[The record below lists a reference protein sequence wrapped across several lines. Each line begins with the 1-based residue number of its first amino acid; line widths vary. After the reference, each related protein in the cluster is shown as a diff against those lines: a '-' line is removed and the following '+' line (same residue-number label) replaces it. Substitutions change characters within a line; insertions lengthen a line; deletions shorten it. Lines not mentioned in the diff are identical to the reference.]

1 MGIMSDM
8 VKKEI
13 EFRLPIVVPEKFE
26 ILVESGDIVKKNQVI
41 AKVGE
46 PRVQVWNVARDW
58 NVEIGD
64 MASLLM
70 INEGARVLEGMVVM
84 KYVDKKNHR
93 YELVAPFDGKLE
105 VDYENGE
112 VRLIEDPKVK
122 EILAN
127 HDAKIEL
134 TEGVWELVFEAWA
147 VSFDFGWGKSA
158 VGKLGLAGADVD
170 VVTLPWLNRS
180 YQGVALVVPYITQH
194 LWHKANALGVVAV
207 ISGNLPSNY
216 ELWFDENRDDAC
228 LLAYGGDESKWEEL
242 LKLLS
247 SRVGDYVYVLGDS
260 KQLIVDKKNKRLK
273 KS

>member
-1 MGIMSDM
+1 MGNMSDM

-13 EFRLPIVVPEKFE
+13 EFRLPVVVPKNLEMT
-26 ILVESGDIVKKNQVI
+26 VESGDVVKKNQVI
-41 AKVGE
+41 AKIGE
-46 PRVQVWNVARDW
+46 PQIQVWNVAQDW
-58 NVEIGD
+58 GVGVGD

-70 INEGARVLEGMVVM
+70 VNEEARVLGGMTIM
-84 KYVDKKNHR
+84 KYADKKKHK
-93 YELVAPFDGKLE
+93 YELIAPFEGRLE

-112 VRLIEDPKVK
+112 VRLVEDQGTK
-122 EILAN
+122 EILAH

-134 TEGVWELVFEAWA
+134 TDGVWELVFEAWA

-158 VGKLGLAGADVD
+158 VGKLSLAGADVD

-180 YQGVALVVPYITQH
+180 YQGTVLVVPYITQH

-207 ISGNLPSNY
+207 LSGNVPSNY

-228 LLAYGGDESKWEEL
+228 LLAYGGNEPKWGEL

-247 SRVGDYVYVLGDS
+247 SRLGDFVYVLGES
-260 KQLIVDKKNKRLK
+260 KQLIVDKKSKRSK
-273 KS
+273 